1 MINHHFRF
9 NHHFSWVFS
18 FQPFFSTSVLHPHH
32 SPNGLNTQAL
42 PLSPKGE
49 SSRSQPAAGRYDGSS
64 TRSTVTGWYTYPS
77 EKSWSEH
84 QLGWHDIPNI
94 WKIKIQVPNHQ
105 PGYIHTYTHV
115 YVCVCVTWIWIYLL
129 LVEFRCKKNLH
140 CEIWPVYQVLSR
152 WAISWIPTL
161 LPSYVKALSRMLER
175 A

>member
-1 MINHHFRF
+1 MVF
-9 NHHFSWVFS
+9 N
-18 FQPFFSTSVLHPHH
+18 FQPCFSTSVLHPHH
-32 SPNGLNTQAL
+32 SPNGLSAQAL
-42 PLSPKGE
+42 PQSPKGE

-64 TRSTVTGWYTYPS
+64 TRYTVTGWWLVYLPLWKIMEWTSVGMTWHSQYMENWNSGSKPPTRLYTY
-77 EKSWSEH
+77 
-84 QLGWHDIPNI
+84 I
-94 WKIKIQVPNHQ
+94 
-105 PGYIHTYTHV
+105 YTCIR
-115 YVCVCVTWIWIYLL
+115 VCVCVTWIWISLL